1 MSYSITTEEVA
12 AQPVL
17 MGRRTAP
24 RTGIAASIAE
34 VLPRVF
40 QFAQEHEIALT
51 GPPFVRYLDAASE
64 EMTFEPG
71 MPISA
76 PIDTSPTSAGLA
88 AAGLVLDT
96 LPAGTVATTL
106 HNGPY
111 ERLHEAYAAIEAWMD
126 GNGRTGA
133 GAPWES
139 YVTDPSTTPDPADW
153 RTIVYWPL
161 ATD

>member
-1 MSYSITTEEVA
+1 MSYSITTEELTE
-12 AQPVL
+12 QPVL

-51 GPPFVRYLDAASE
+51 GPPFVRYLDASSE

-76 PIDTSPTSAGLA
+76 PNDSGRSTERLA
-88 AAGLVLDT
+88 AANLVLDA
-96 LPAGTVATTL
+96 LPGGPAATTL
-106 HNGPY
+106 HVGPY
-111 ERLHEAYAAIEAWMD
+111 EGLHEAYAALEKWMEE
-126 GNGRTGA
+126 NGRTGA

-139 YVTDPSTTPDPADW
+139 YITDPSTAPDPADW
-153 RTIVYWPL
+153 KTIVYWPL
-161 ATD
+161 SSG